1 VKIDMRGAL
10 ITVILALV
18 AGIGGVGIGN
28 VLFANPQGAPTLH
41 EVMHKELA
49 LTSAQE
55 KSIEALEV
63 TFAARRQSLELEMRT
78 ANAELAAAIKEEQG
92 YGPRVTAAVEHFHHA
107 MGTMQSAFI
116 AHVFAMREVLTP
128 EQRTRFDET
137 VVTALTED
145 AR

>member
-10 ITVILALV
+10 ITIALAIV

-28 VLFANPQGAPTLH
+28 ALFANANRTPTLH
-41 EVMHKELA
+41 EVIHKELA
-49 LTSAQE
+49 LTAAQE
-55 KSIEALEV
+55 KSIEALEAA
-63 TFAARRQSLELEMRT
+63 FAARRQSLELEMRA

-92 YGPRVTAAVEHFHHA
+92 YGPRVTASVEHFHHA
-107 MGTMQSAFI
+107 MGTMQSEFI

-145 AR
+145 TR